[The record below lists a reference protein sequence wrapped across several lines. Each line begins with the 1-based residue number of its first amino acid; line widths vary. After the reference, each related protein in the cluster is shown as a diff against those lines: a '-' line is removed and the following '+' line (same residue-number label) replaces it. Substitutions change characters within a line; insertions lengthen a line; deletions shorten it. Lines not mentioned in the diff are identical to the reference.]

1 MINDDER
8 PQLCQVH
15 FDRYPLTCA
24 VCLLTQAIRVDSL
37 NKVNRVFSFSDWWV
51 IEFYLAYKRM
61 YQSSDKRIQHVE
73 GPETGNVVGSQIK
86 LCLQKYGHITF

>member
-1 MINDDER
+1 M
-8 PQLCQVH
+8 H
-15 FDRYPLTCA
+15 FDRYPLTYA
-24 VCLLTQAIRVDSL
+24 VCLPTQVIRVDSL
-37 NKVNRVFSFSDWWV
+37 NKVNRAAKRVFSFSDWWV

-86 LCLQKYGHITF
+86 SCLQIYGRITF